1 MKLLS
6 LDEYKETI
14 VRIMFVIDQICREHN
29 LTYMIFYG
37 TLLGAVRH
45 KGLIPWDD
53 DIDIVMPR
61 KDYDK
66 LAEIINK
73 GNYSLRFIDIK
84 YNPDTIYIWG
94 KICDKQTELH
104 EKNFKPVNGYGAFVD
119 VFPLDYAPNDERR
132 RQKEKKHLRRLALL
146 ETHSA
151 RNGFEHGKSFKTNVL
166 RGLAYGFSRLFS
178 PQFLIKTIN
187 RYVITRDKI
196 PTDYYR
202 VYGGGIFPIEWLNK
216 TIDIEFEGQMM
227 KAPHDPDMVL
237 RACFGDY
244 MKLPPKEEQV
254 CKHTLQCYL
263 LDD

>member
-6 LDEYKETI
+6 LDEYKERI
-14 VRIMFVIDQICREHN
+14 VEILFSIDQICREHG

-53 DIDIVMPR
+53 DIDIVMTR
-61 KDYDK
+61 KDYNK
-66 LAEIINK
+66 LAEIINT
-73 GNYSLRFIDIK
+73 GNYSVRFIDIN

-104 EKNFKPVNGYGAFVD
+104 EINFKSVDGYGAFVD
-119 VFPLDYAPNDERR
+119 VFPLDYAPNDEKE
-132 RQKEKKHLRRLALL
+132 RQKEKQFLRHLVLL

-151 RNGFEHGKSFKTNVL
+151 RNGFERSNSLKTTLL
-166 RGLAYGFSRLFS
+166 RALAYGLSRLFR
-178 PQFLIKTIN
+178 PRFLINAIN
-187 RYVITRDKI
+187 RYVISRDKI
-196 PTDYYR
+196 PTNYYR
-202 VYGGGIFPIEWLNK
+202 VYGGGIFPVEWLNK
-216 TIDIEFEGQMM
+216 TIDIEFEGRLM
-227 KAPHDPDMVL
+227 KAPHDPDIVL
-237 RACFGDY
+237 RYCFGDY